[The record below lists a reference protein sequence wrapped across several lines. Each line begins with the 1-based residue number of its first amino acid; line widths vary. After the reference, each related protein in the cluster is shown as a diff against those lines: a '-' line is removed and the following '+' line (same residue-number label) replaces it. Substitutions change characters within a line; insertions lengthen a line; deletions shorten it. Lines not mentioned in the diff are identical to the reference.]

1 MDFVDSRPSP
11 HGKWS
16 PGQWGQSSAWLL
28 LGAVNSDSLS
38 SPLPASLFSAG
49 GRCVAPVF
57 AFAFISRRL
66 VFPLSY
72 SFRKL
77 RVSSYSCRILEQV
90 EMNLRGLSLQ
100 THSSPQGNSLLAP
113 HLPEGRAPRPVPGVA
128 GLPFCAAHLGARGR
142 GAERR
147 QGGAPQAP
155 PSCRCWHLLMQRASH
170 LPGVAGSGEVR
181 VPLPSAYRGRQ
192 ALDRKAN
199 AGPEHRPGSVLRRGR
214 PPPTREAREGRGQW
228 QRGGSLEAGAS
239 LAQMGGGLQEAR
251 GGGLTW

>member
-90 EMNLRGLSLQ
+90 EMNLQGLSLQ

-128 GLPFCAAHLGARGR
+128 GLPTWVP
-142 GAERR
+142 GAE
-147 QGGAPQAP
+147 G
-155 PSCRCWHLLMQRASH
+155 QR
-170 LPGVAGSGEVR
+170 GDR
-181 VPLPSAYRGRQ
+181 VERPRPLPH
-192 ALDRKAN
+192 
-199 AGPEHRPGSVLRRGR
+199 AGAGICSCSG
-214 PPPTREAREGRGQW
+214 PPTCQESRGVGR
-228 QRGGSLEAGAS
+228 
-239 LAQMGGGLQEAR
+239 
-251 GGGLTW
+251 